1 MKRFVN
7 EYGMARAARILED
20 NLVERDTLALWTL
33 LAIRWPALADYLEAH
48 PRQPTACWARRTR
61 VTLTPDALKL
71 LIERVCR
78 ARSCFPHGGPLTQE
92 IVERCT
98 GRRSR

>member
-20 NLVERDTLALWTL
+20 NLVEQDTLALWTL

-48 PRQPTACWARRTR
+48 PEAADR
-61 VTLTPDALKL
+61 L
-71 LIERVCR
+71 LG
-78 ARSCFPHGGPLTQE
+78 SSDPG
-92 IVERCT
+92 
-98 GRRSR
+98 